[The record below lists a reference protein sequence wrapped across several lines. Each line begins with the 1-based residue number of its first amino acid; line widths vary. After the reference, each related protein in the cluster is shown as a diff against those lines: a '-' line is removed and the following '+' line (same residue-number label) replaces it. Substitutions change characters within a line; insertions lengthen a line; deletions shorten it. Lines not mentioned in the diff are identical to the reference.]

1 MLQWIENLIG
11 ELEANCEG
19 VDLVITP
26 MEAKVQLRINREK
39 PIFFDSVEEAK
50 KRAQFIMERRKIET
64 PKKNKR
70 NSKRR

>member
-39 PIFFDSVEEAK
+39 PIFCDSVEDAK
-50 KRAQFIMERRKIET
+50 KRGDFIVNQRKKEAPVAKKRSRRG
-64 PKKNKR
+64 
-70 NSKRR
+70 